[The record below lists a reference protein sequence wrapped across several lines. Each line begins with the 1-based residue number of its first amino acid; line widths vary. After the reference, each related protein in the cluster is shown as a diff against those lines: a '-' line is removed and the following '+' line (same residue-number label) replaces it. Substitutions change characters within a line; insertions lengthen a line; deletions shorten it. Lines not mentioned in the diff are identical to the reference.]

1 MSMSSRPKSVS
12 VVDRATWL
20 QVRQELLSQ
29 EKELTRL
36 RDELSQKRRAMPW
49 VRIDKT
55 YTFDTSDGAR
65 TLAELFDGRSQ
76 LLIYHFMMG
85 PDWTEGCQSCSFWA
99 DNFDGIDVHLAAR
112 DTTFV
117 VVSRAPLPAI
127 DAYRTRMGWSFLWVS
142 SVKSDFNM
150 DFDVSFPIG
159 DRDSATYNYVPFD
172 EDGEERPGVSVFI
185 RGEEGEIYHS
195 YSAYSRGIDIFN
207 GAYQLLDLTP
217 KGRSEDGL
225 QFAQEWIRRHD
236 DYHSQT

>member
-1 MSMSSRPKSVS
+1 
-12 VVDRATWL
+12 
-20 QVRQELLSQ
+20 
-29 EKELTRL
+29 
-36 RDELSQKRRAMPW
+36 
-49 VRIDKT
+49 
-55 YTFDTSDGAR
+55 
-65 TLAELFDGRSQ
+65 
-76 LLIYHFMMG
+76 MG